1 MVMKFL
7 ILLALLLSGGLF
19 HTSTDSGSSK
29 QINKLLSENPTVS
42 TYLDIDK
49 VTGMGTTYYVSPEK
63 TKANHGSG
71 LSKEDP
77 ESIYLLED
85 KTKVQPG
92 DTIIL
97 TGERYVMKGDY
108 VRIMTS
114 ISGEYN
120 KYITIKSETNKNVT
134 LDFYD
139 ALFYSTNRGVS
150 LNGNYV
156 YWCGVDICGAGDNG
170 LYIGGS
176 YNIIERSQFYNNRDS
191 GLQLGRADGSYSNI
205 NQWPSFNYIR
215 DCTSFNN
222 YDNETYG
229 ENADGFAAKLTI
241 GYGNVFDGCIAYRNS
256 DDGWDLYAKT
266 DSGSIGAVIIYNCV
280 AFENGFLAENQGVC
294 NARFRSFDKTLFGE
308 KDASGNYKDYSFN
321 TRDGDGNGFKLGG
334 SIMEGDTYLYNSMSF
349 NNKMHGITDNSNPGT
364 IYTDQCTSADN
375 GAIVCDT
382 ASSVNYGQVVKGT
395 SEQESGDECANIDV
409 SRQTYSYNIVKKS
422 LSLKSSWSTSIG
434 KDAVRGCLSDSIIGT
449 KFGDKNAYKIVGSI
463 DADTKLGITGDAINA
478 LDPSA
483 VVEKMPI
490 EFDGTT
496 YTYHLS
502 GLDNYDVHEDY
513 RNSDYSVNM
522 HDILKIK
529 NYNALLGNDNKI
541 GADLSKT
548 SWDQYNH
555 YEWTDYSSFA
565 SQDDAIIALYK
576 NAIFL
581 PINMEAVYQD
591 FKVFGSLN
599 EATLTWTSSDTS
611 VIEIGE
617 LTPFSASSSRQ
628 RKIVVN
634 RGLDGVKEA
643 DLSVEI
649 KYGSRT
655 STKSFHLIVQPGT
668 PSIGEISAVGI
679 FNGRY
684 IYDSY
689 AENTL
694 PELVVTN
701 GNDYSGKALPKEA
714 YTITRRF
721 FYAADKKASFYEVK
735 GFTTSKAGVYR
746 VENLITLKSTGDTKL
761 YTFEIYVTSAS
772 ANVAFDNN
780 SNLITI
786 NKNGFNLSGNLTSA
800 TGRLYVYTSDTEKSD
815 ITGTYIVENGDMNE
829 FRDDSI
835 SYNYNHTN
843 NDKYYIYYVL
853 TNLKGEITSE
863 VYKSPVN
870 VVEITS
876 VEDFNRVFSSE
887 TSSSSIYLLRN
898 DLDFNGKACQ
908 SGTSKKVFRG
918 LFNGLG
924 HTISNVKV
932 KSLSDASACIWS
944 SIEGGTIENVK
955 FNELDFDCGGS
966 NKQVGVIGKMTGGNV
981 YNVHITNVKS
991 YGKERVGGLIG
1002 QVFEGTETNISHVSI
1017 INDASHTITAD
1028 SKDAA
1033 GIIGLCQTTSNPLA
1047 DFKVKMDNI
1056 LVSADVFA
1064 STYAGGVI
1072 GRFDDQKPT
1081 ISYSLDVRQVVV
1093 HGSVKTSG
1101 NYCGGVLG
1109 GQVGSSRIYFY
1120 NCICMADLYH
1130 KGSGQPLVV
1139 AEKNCSP
1146 ILGRHSSF
1154 ANVNYCAGLFQ
1165 DYEDAFDVTVYSKE
1179 DIKDI
1184 RLVTAVNLGDD
1195 WNNNPQVAPYY
1206 TLKFMEF

>member
-1 MVMKFL
+1 MKFNT
-7 ILLALLLSGGLF
+7 LLLLF
-19 HTSTDSGSSK
+19 LSGSLIHTPIFSNSSNR
-29 QINKLLSENPTVS
+29 ISKLLSDNPTVS
-42 TYLDIDK
+42 TYLNIEA
-49 VTGMGTTYYVSPEK
+49 VTGMGQTYYVSPEK
-63 TKANHGSG
+63 TKANHGTG
-71 LSKEDP
+71 LSKDDP

-85 KTKVQPG
+85 KNKIQPG

-108 VRIMTS
+108 ARIFTS

-120 KYITIKSETNKNVT
+120 KYITIKSETDQNVT

-139 ALFYSTNRGVS
+139 TMFLSTNRGVS
-150 LNGNYV
+150 LNGSYI

-176 YNIIERSQFYNNRDS
+176 YNIIERSKFYNNRDS
-191 GLQLGRADGSYSNI
+191 GLQLGRADGSYSLI

-266 DSGSIGAVIIYNCV
+266 DSGNIGAVIIYNCV
-280 AFENGFLAENQGVC
+280 AFENGFLAENQATC
-294 NARFRSFDKTLFGE
+294 NARFRTFDKTMFGE
-308 KDASGNYKDYSFN
+308 KDSNGNSKEYSFN

-364 IYTDQCTSADN
+364 IYTDQCTSVDN
-375 GAIVCDT
+375 GAVVCDT
-382 ASSVNYGQVVKGT
+382 ASSINYGQIVKGT
-395 SEQESGDECANIDV
+395 SEQEAGEECANIDV
-409 SRQTYSYNIVKKS
+409 SRQTYSYNVVKKS
-422 LSLKSSWSTSIG
+422 LSLKSDWSTSVG
-434 KDAVRGCLSDSIIGT
+434 NDAVRGCLSDSIIGT
-449 KFGDKNAYKIVGSI
+449 RFGNKNAYKIVGNL
-463 DADTKLGITGDAINA
+463 DADTKLGITGSVINA
-478 LDPSA
+478 LDPST
-483 VVEKMPI
+483 VVEKMPV
-490 EFDGTT
+490 EFNGDT
-496 YTYHLS
+496 YTYNLS
-502 GLDNYDVHEDY
+502 GLGNYTVHEDY
-513 RNSDYSVNM
+513 RNEDYSVNM

-529 NYNALLGNDNKI
+529 NYNVLLGDDNKI
-541 GADLSKT
+541 GADLTKT
-548 SWDQYNH
+548 SWNQYNH
-555 YEWTDYSSFA
+555 CEWTDYSGFA
-565 SQDDAIIALYK
+565 SQDDAILALYN

-581 PINMEAVYQD
+581 PVNTEAVYQD
-591 FKVFGSLN
+591 FKVLGSFN
-599 EATLTWTSSDTS
+599 EATLTWTSSDSS
-611 VIEIGE
+611 VVEVGS
-617 LTPFSASSSRQ
+617 LTPLTASGSRQ
-628 RKIVVN
+628 RKIIIY
-634 RGLDGVKEA
+634 RAWDGVREA

-649 KYGSRT
+649 KYKG
-655 STKSFHLIVQPGT
+655 KSSIKTFHIVVQPGM
-668 PSIGEISAVGI
+668 PSIGDISAVGI
-679 FNGRY
+679 YNGRY

-689 AENTL
+689 VESTL

-701 GNDYSGKALPKEA
+701 GNDYSGKPLSKDA

-721 FYAADKKASFYEVK
+721 FYAADKNASFYEVK

-746 VENLITLKSTGDTKL
+746 VENLITLKATGDTKL
-761 YTFEIYVTSAS
+761 YTYDIYVTSAT
-772 ANVAFDNN
+772 AKVEFENQ

-786 NKNGFNLSGNLTSA
+786 NKNGFNISGNLTSA
-800 TGRLYVYTSDTEKSD
+800 TGRLYVYTSDTEKND
-815 ITGTYIVENGDMNE
+815 ITGSEIVASGEAKE
-829 FRDDSI
+829 FRNDSI
-835 SYNYNHTN
+835 SYNFLHKN

-853 TNLKGEITSE
+853 TNLNGEITSE

-876 VEDFNRVFSSE
+876 VDEFNSVFSSE
-887 TSSSSIYLLRN
+887 TSSSSIYLLKN
-898 DLDFNGKACQ
+898 DLDFTNKACK
-908 SGTSKKVFRG
+908 SGTSKKTFKG

-944 SIEGGTIENVK
+944 NIEGGTIENIR

-966 NKQVGVIGKMTGGNV
+966 NKQAGIIGKMTGGNV
-981 YNVHITNVKS
+981 YNVHVTNVKA
-991 YGKERVGGLIG
+991 YGKERVAGLIG
-1002 QVFEGTETNISHVSI
+1002 QVFEGTETIISHVSI
-1017 INDASHTITAD
+1017 INDAAHTITAD

-1033 GIIGLCQTTSNPLA
+1033 GIIGLCQTTASPLVNY
-1047 DFKVKMDNI
+1047 KVTMDNI

-1064 STYAGGVI
+1064 STYAGGVV

-1093 HGSVKTSG
+1093 NGSVKTSG

-1109 GQVGSSRIYFY
+1109 GQVGSARIYFY
-1120 NCICMADLYH
+1120 NCLCMADLYH
-1130 KGSGQPLVV
+1130 KGSAQPLVV

-1154 ANVNYCAGLFQ
+1154 ASVNYCAGLFQ
-1165 DYEDAFDVTVYSKE
+1165 DYEAAFDVTVYTKE

-1184 RLVTAVNLGDD
+1184 TKVTAVSLGND
-1195 WNNNPQVAPYY
+1195 WNNDPSVAPYY

>member
-1 MVMKFL
+1 MKFI
-7 ILLALLLSGGLF
+7 ILLFLLLTGGL
-19 HTSTDSGSSK
+19 TQTTVVNSSNNK
-29 QINKLLSENPTVS
+29 ISKLLSENPTVS
-42 TYLDIDK
+42 AYLDINA
-49 VTGMGTTYYVSPEK
+49 VTGMGKTYYVSPEK
-63 TKANHGSG
+63 TKANHGTG
-71 LSKEDP
+71 LSKDDP

-85 KTKVQPG
+85 KEKVQPG

-108 VRIMTS
+108 VRIMSS

-120 KYITIKSETNKNVT
+120 KYITIKSETDKNVVI
-134 LDFYD
+134 DFYD
-139 ALFYSTNRGVS
+139 SLFNSINRGVS
-150 LNGNYV
+150 INGNYV
-156 YWCGVDICGAGDNG
+156 YWTGIDICGAGDNG

-191 GLQLGRADGSYSNI
+191 GLQLGRADGNYSTI
-205 NQWPSFNYIR
+205 DRWPSFNYIR

-266 DSGSIGAVIIYNCV
+266 DSGNIGAVIIYNCV
-280 AFENGFLAENQGVC
+280 AFENGFLMENQGTC
-294 NARFRSFDKTLFGE
+294 NARFRSFDKSVFGE

-334 SIMEGDTYLYNSMSF
+334 SIMEGDTYLYNSMAF

-364 IYTDQCTSADN
+364 IYTDQCTSVDN

-382 ASSVNYGQVVKGT
+382 LSDENYGQIVKGT

-422 LSLKSSWSTSIG
+422 LSLKSSWSTSVG
-434 KDAVRGCLSDSIIGT
+434 KDAVRGCLSDTILGT
-449 KFGDKNAYKIVGSI
+449 RFGDKSAYKIVGSI
-463 DADTKLGITGDAINA
+463 DADTKLGITGNVINA

-490 EFDGTT
+490 EFDGSK
-496 YTYHLS
+496 YTYNLS
-502 GLDNYDVHEDY
+502 GLNNYDVHKDY
-513 RNSDYSVNM
+513 RNSDYSINM
-522 HDILKIK
+522 GNILKIK
-529 NYNALLGNDNKI
+529 DYSVLLGDDNKI
-541 GADLSKT
+541 GADLSKA
-548 SWDQYNH
+548 SWDEYTH
-555 YEWTDYSSFA
+555 YEWTDYSKLP
-565 SQDDAIIALYK
+565 SQNDAILALY
-576 NAIFL
+576 NNVIFL
-581 PINMEAVYQD
+581 PVNTEAVYQD
-591 FKVFGSLN
+591 FKVLGSLN
-599 EATLTWTSSDTS
+599 DATLVWTSSDSS
-611 VIEIGE
+611 VIEIGD
-617 LTPFSASSSRQ
+617 LTPLSASASRQ
-628 RKIVVN
+628 RRIIVY
-634 RGLDGVKEA
+634 RGLDGPKEV

-649 KYGSRT
+649 KYKGMS
-655 STKSFHLIVQPGT
+655 STKTFHIVVQPGT

-679 FNGRY
+679 INGRY
-684 IYDSY
+684 IFDSF
-689 AENTL
+689 TDHSL

-701 GNDYSGKALPKEA
+701 GNDYSGKALPKDA

-721 FYAADKKASFYEVK
+721 FYAADKNASFYEVK
-735 GFTTSKAGVYR
+735 GFTTSKAGVYK
-746 VENLITLKSTGDTKL
+746 VENLITIKTTGDSKL
-761 YTFEIYVTSAS
+761 YTYEVYVTSAT
-772 ANVAFDNN
+772 AKVEFDKQ

-786 NKNGFNLSGNLTSA
+786 NKDGFNISGDLTSA
-800 TGRLYVYTSDTEKSD
+800 TGRLYVCTSDTERND
-815 ITGTYIVENGDMNE
+815 ITGEQIVESGEVKE
-829 FRDDSI
+829 FRNDSI
-835 SYNYNHTN
+835 SYNFQHTN
-843 NDKYYIYYVL
+843 NAKYYIYYVL
-853 TNLKGEITSE
+853 TNLSGEITSE

-876 VEDFNRVFSSE
+876 VEEFNKVFSGE
-887 TSSSSIYLLRN
+887 TSSSSIYLLKN
-898 DLDFNGKACQ
+898 DLDFTGKACQ
-908 SGTSKKVFRG
+908 TGTSKKTFRG

-944 SIEGGTIENVK
+944 NVEGGTIENVK

-966 NKQVGVIGKMTGGNV
+966 NKQVGIIGKMTGGNV

-991 YGKERVGGLIG
+991 NGKERVGGLIG
-1002 QVFEGTETNISHVSI
+1002 QVFEGTETNISHVSV
-1017 INDASHTITAD
+1017 INDAAHTITAD

-1033 GIIGLCQTTSNPLA
+1033 GIVGLCQTTASPLVN
-1047 DFKVKMDNI
+1047 FKLKMDYI
-1056 LVSADVFA
+1056 LVSANIFT

-1081 ISYSLDVRQVVV
+1081 ITYSLDVRQVVV
-1093 HGSVKTSG
+1093 NGSVKTSG

-1109 GQVGSSRIYFY
+1109 GQAGSARISFY
-1120 NCICMADLYH
+1120 NCLCMADLYH
-1130 KGSGQPLVV
+1130 KGSVEPLVV

-1146 ILGRHSSF
+1146 ILGRHSAYAS
-1154 ANVNYCAGLFQ
+1154 VSYCGGLFQ
-1165 DYEDAFDVTVYSKE
+1165 DYEAGFDVSVYTKE

-1184 RLVTAVNLGDD
+1184 TKVSAVNLGED
-1195 WNNNPQVAPYY
+1195 WINNPSVAPYY